1 MSNQYIIVC
10 NNFPGGGGG
19 AKEEQAK
26 WGVEIPSE
34 FLYRPVVE
42 TTYSMS
48 KEGMKR
54 LSCQ

>member
-10 NNFPGGGGG
+10 NNFPGGGG